1 VQYNPLTTG
10 LSWRPY
16 WKCAC
21 NLPDSVLKSKISV
34 PENTSVRCRNIRISG
49 LSEVGLKNFA
59 VLIRCRI
66 GDFEAGSEDYC
77 VVEIPGR
84 LFI

>member
-1 VQYNPLTTG
+1 
-10 LSWRPY
+10 
-16 WKCAC
+16 
-21 NLPDSVLKSKISV
+21 VLKSKISV
-34 PENTSVRCRNIRISG
+34 LENISVKCRNIRIPG

-59 VLIRCRI
+59 VLISCRV

>member
-1 VQYNPLTTG
+1 M
-10 LSWRPY
+10 
-16 WKCAC
+16 
-21 NLPDSVLKSKISV
+21 LKGKISGLK
-34 PENTSVRCRNIRISG
+34 NTSVKCRNIRISG

-59 VLIRCRI
+59 ILINCRV